1 MHEHL
6 VDLVIATVRVPSTTS
21 ASGETQDA
29 GVENDVVMV
38 EGWNTRPVHLGG
50 GGGGG
55 GGSEGGEGGGEG
67 GGGGGEMHLVAPAA
81 TLAVASHLVIRRG
94 LTCSCPVQCG
104 VLLGSTAPLV
114 PAQLYGAADP
124 PTPNPNPNPNPNPHQ
139 VHRRPRPQTQAL

>member
-67 GGGGGEMHLVAPAA
+67 GGGGGE
-81 TLAVASHLVIRRG
+81 G
-94 LTCSCPVQCG
+94 EG
-104 VLLGSTAPLV
+104 GGGGGEGGSGWH
-114 PAQLYGAADP
+114 AQLHD
-124 PTPNPNPNPNPNPHQ
+124 Q
-139 VHRRPRPQTQAL
+139 SV